1 MAWTTGV
8 YLTVYLCFLLP
19 VPKRAG
25 VYTEGFMEI
34 MKPGPLPDLR
44 DMPDCP
50 RKAVDDHTMKQHRN
64 CFAASED
71 RIRVILQHG

>member
-1 MAWTTGV
+1 
-8 YLTVYLCFLLP
+8 
-19 VPKRAG
+19 
-25 VYTEGFMEI
+25 MEV

-50 RKAVDDHTMKQHRN
+50 RKAVDDNTMKQHRN

-71 RIRVILQHG
+71 RIRVALRHGQSVGILAHHRRLATCCFLR